1 MRSVLAVLIAVCG
14 MLQAESMFVELDCSQ
29 ALDPA
34 FLRTEMGRVPDVPGM
49 VRSGEPGAPS
59 LPVMPVQVLL
69 PPGTRAVSVRV
80 LEAGRAV
87 FSQFRDP
94 KPAQHGVPISR
105 PEDFVPVGLSPG
117 AVERAARLPVVS
129 LAGQGT
135 LMGYPVADVLVR
147 PYRWDPDREALV
159 VAAPSAIELELEPG
173 GPVPPP
179 RGTAG
184 TRAVRRV
191 LAASVVNPAQLSAY
205 PARPATDLPW
215 GEYLVVTTAG
225 LEDAFE
231 PLAEYKT
238 VKGIPAEMVTMDYI
252 TDVYSGVDEAQSL
265 RFFLRDIYDDSPP
278 TYVLLAGDT
287 PDVPH
292 RECWSTAEG
301 LTAEFAADLY
311 FQDMNDTAPGVDLW
325 DADGDGTWGEIG
337 EDVMDYHPDYILGR
351 APVETVSEA
360 ETFVDKALVWED
372 GPDTDAWYTSM
383 GFTTGVLW
391 TSPYCP
397 GSAGK
402 EKVDTLYTPEWW
414 QIEKHYESEGTQ
426 SYALTM
432 DMLNRGMQLVNH
444 AGHGSETY
452 VSIGTGGLDNSD
464 FESLTNISQ
473 YGRPSIWNTIAC
485 LSGSFHT
492 GTCLGEAWIRSEN
505 GGGFCMMNAHYGW
518 GEPSEPGDQ
527 WSELVDQEFFAKF
540 FTEDMYL
547 LGSAHAMAKDEFI
560 PLIPSDTHYDW
571 INKALNLFGDP
582 ELPMYSEAPAG
593 ELQLDVPEEIAPGQT
608 TVEVGVTDDD
618 GPVDS
623 ARVCLMQGPWSE
635 PVAYAVDYT
644 SASGGVS
651 VTADFSQTPD
661 SVLVT
666 AWARN
671 HSPQTVVVPIG
682 PEATAGPASAA
693 AEPFYLSAPSR
704 NPASGPVQF
713 DWASGPRPAQL
724 AVYDLSGRR
733 VALLAREMEGIG
745 VTEWNLRDDGG
756 RPVPSGVYL
765 VRLSGLRATTSRL
778 VVIR

>member
-1 MRSVLAVLIAVCG
+1 MRIAFAVLLAACL
-14 MLQAESMFVELDCSQ
+14 MLQAETMQMEIDCSA
-29 ALDPA
+29 ALDPEVR
-34 FLRTEMGRVPDVPGM
+34 RTAMGQVLDVEGM
-49 VRSGEPGAPS
+49 VLSAEPGAPL
-59 LPVMPVQVLL
+59 LPVMPVKVLL
-69 PPGTRAVSVRV
+69 PPGMRAVSVSV
-80 LEAGRAV
+80 VEARHEV
-87 FSQFRDP
+87 IERYHHP
-94 KPAQHGVPISR
+94 KPAQHGVPLSR
-105 PEDFVPVGLSPG
+105 PEDFVPTEFSP
-117 AVERAARLPVVS
+117 AAARSAAELPLAS

-135 LMGYPVADVLVR
+135 LMGYPVADVLIR
-147 PYRWDPDREALV
+147 PFRWDPDREVLTAV
-159 VAAPSAIELELEPG
+159 APSLIELELAPG
-173 GPVPPP
+173 GRVPPV
-179 RGTAG
+179 RGAEG
-184 TRAVRRV
+184 SRV
-191 LAASVVNPAQLSAY
+191 AWDLVGSSVANPLALAAYPTSPAV
-205 PARPATDLPW
+205 DLPW
-215 GEYLVVTTAG
+215 GEYLIVTTEE
-225 LEDAFE
+225 LEGAFE

-238 VKGIPAEMVTMDYI
+238 VKGIPAAIVNMSYI
-252 TDVYSGVDEAQSL
+252 ADVYSGVDEAQSL

-301 LTAEFAADLY
+301 LTGEFAADLY

-351 APVETVSEA
+351 APVETVSQA
-360 ETFVDKALVWED
+360 ETFVDKAMTWED

-391 TSPYCP
+391 SSPYCP

-402 EKVDTLYTPEWW
+402 EKVDTIYTPDWW
-414 QIEKHYESEGTQ
+414 QIEKHYQSEGTQ

-452 VSIGTGGLDNSD
+452 VSIGTGGLSNSD
-464 FESLTNISQ
+464 FEGLTNISQ

-492 GTCLGEAWIRSEN
+492 GTCLGEAWVRSEN

-518 GEPSEPGDQ
+518 GEPSDPGNQ

-547 LGSAHAMAKDEFI
+547 LGEAHAMAKDEFI

-582 ELPMYSEAPAG
+582 ELPMYSATPAG
-593 ELQLDVPEEIAPGQT
+593 ELQMDLPDEIPSGTSTVDVS
-608 TVEVGVTDDD
+608 VTDDNGAVD
-618 GPVDS
+618 G

-635 PVAYAVDYT
+635 TVAYAVDYT
-644 SASGGVS
+644 DASGQVS
-651 VTADFSQTPD
+651 ITADFTEVPD

-671 HSPQTVVVPIG
+671 HSPVTVAVPIG
-682 PEATAGPASAA
+682 QQGVGESSSGT
-693 AEPFYLSAPSR
+693 ERMFYLSAPSC
-704 NPASGPVQF
+704 NPTAAPVSFGWSSG
-713 DWASGPRPAQL
+713 ARTAEMS
-724 AVYDLSGRR
+724 VYDLSGRR
-733 VALLAREMEGIG
+733 IVVLGRE
-745 VTEWNLRDDGG
+745 LDGTG
-756 RPVPSGVYL
+756 TASWDLTSGSGEPVPNGVYM
-765 VRLSGLRATTSRL
+765 VRLSGSRTSTRRL

>member
-1 MRSVLAVLIAVCG
+1 MRITFIVLLAVWG
-14 MLQAESMFVELDCSQ
+14 MLQAETIQVEVDCSA
-29 ALDPA
+29 ALDPEV
-34 FLRTEMGRVPDVPGM
+34 RGTPMGQVLEVEGM
-49 VRSGEPGAPS
+49 IPSAEPGAPL

-69 PPGTRAVSVRV
+69 PPGMRAVSVRV
-80 LEAGRAV
+80 MEARRGVVDRYHN
-87 FSQFRDP
+87 P
-94 KPAQHGVPISR
+94 KPAQHGVPLSR
-105 PEDFVPVGLSPG
+105 PEEFVLTELSPV
-117 AVERAARLPVVS
+117 ATRRAAELPLAS
-129 LAGQGT
+129 LAGQGS
-135 LMGYPVADVLVR
+135 LMGYPVADVLIR
-147 PYRWDPDREALV
+147 PFHWDPDREVLMTL
-159 VAAPSAIELELEPG
+159 APSLIELELAPG
-173 GPVPPP
+173 GLAPPT
-179 RGTAG
+179 RGVEG
-184 TRAVRRV
+184 SRV
-191 LAASVVNPAQLSAY
+191 AQGMVAASVANPQALSAY
-205 PARPATDLPW
+205 TTSPVVDLPW
-215 GEYLVVTTAG
+215 GEYLIVTTEE
-225 LEDAFE
+225 LEGAFE

-238 VKGIPAEMVTMDYI
+238 VKGIPAAIVNMSYI
-252 TDVYSGVDEAQSL
+252 SDAYSGVDEAQSL

-301 LTAEFAADLY
+301 LTGEFAADLY
-311 FQDMNDTAPGVDLW
+311 FQDMNDTAPGVDMW

-351 APVETVSEA
+351 APVETVSQA
-360 ETFVDKALVWED
+360 ETFVDKALAWED

-391 TSPYCP
+391 SSPYCP

-402 EKVDTLYTPEWW
+402 EKVDTLYTPDWW
-414 QIEKHYESEGTQ
+414 RIEKHYESEGTQ
-426 SYALTM
+426 SYSQTM

-452 VSIGTGGLDNSD
+452 VSIGTGGLSNSD
-464 FESLTNISQ
+464 FEGLTNISQ

-492 GTCLGEAWIRSEN
+492 GTCLGEAWVRSEN

-518 GEPSEPGDQ
+518 GEPSDPGNQ

-547 LGSAHAMAKDEFI
+547 LGEAHAMAKDEFI

-582 ELPMYSEAPAG
+582 ELPMYSVAPAG
-593 ELQLDVPEEIAPGQT
+593 DLQLAVPDEIPSGTATVDVN
-608 TVEVGVTDDD
+608 VTDDNGAVD
-618 GPVDS
+618 G

-635 PVAYAVDYT
+635 TVAYAVAYT
-644 SASGGVS
+644 DASGHVS
-651 VTADFSQTPD
+651 ITADFAEDPD

-671 HSPQTVVVPIG
+671 HSPMTVAVPIG
-682 PEATAGPASAA
+682 QQGVGESSSGTQRR
-693 AEPFYLSAPSR
+693 FYLSRPSC
-704 NPASGPVQF
+704 NPAAAPVSFGWGSGMRT
-713 DWASGPRPAQL
+713 AELS
-724 AVYDLSGRR
+724 VYDLSGRR
-733 VALLAREMEGIG
+733 IAVLSRTLEGTGTISWDLTSG
-745 VTEWNLRDDGG
+745 NGE
-756 RPVPSGVYL
+756 PVPSGVYI
-765 VRLSGLRATTSRL
+765 VRLSGSRTATRRL